1 MPETLKK
8 QNIIRFIYISSIVII
23 FVFFLSI
30 SPPSIIEV
38 YNQSHNDIPVG
49 EIYRHMEIGQTF
61 EAAYNYLSGIEVLLA
76 TFNRENKGTFIFRL
90 REGFKSED
98 DWIVYPCDMRDV
110 QDNSFFRFPVFP
122 KKKHTKGKKYYFLL
136 EAPYGEPGNAITIW
150 SSSEDLYKD
159 GEKIING
166 VPSQGDLVFKT
177 VYELGWSLS
186 FHTLTARLMITLNF
200 LHNLFKNQVSYFVI
214 LLMLFLWAFIKFIEK
229 YKIFQRK
236 GGFLLVFG
244 VVSLVVSLW
253 IILLFMKKIEVFN
266 QFHNT
271 NTVGEI
277 YGRKK
282 VGQTFRAQHDH
293 LTAIEVLM
301 GIYNRKNTGELIFH
315 LKGQGED
322 MTDLYHSRIDML
334 KIRDNQYHR
343 FKFPEVKNSRGRKY
357 SFYLEAPNAR
367 RGNAITIWSNGKED
381 KYREG
386 TKIIDGEKIEGDL
399 VFKTIYVVK
408 PLKKINLFLGE
419 ITQNKPSPLNKKSFY
434 VGIIILFVLT
444 CSLFLTYITRVFVET
459 CAAEGKR
466 DKYKKFKS

>member
-1 MPETLKK
+1 
-8 QNIIRFIYISSIVII
+8 
-23 FVFFLSI
+23 
-30 SPPSIIEV
+30 
-38 YNQSHNDIPVG
+38 
-49 EIYRHMEIGQTF
+49 MEIGQTF